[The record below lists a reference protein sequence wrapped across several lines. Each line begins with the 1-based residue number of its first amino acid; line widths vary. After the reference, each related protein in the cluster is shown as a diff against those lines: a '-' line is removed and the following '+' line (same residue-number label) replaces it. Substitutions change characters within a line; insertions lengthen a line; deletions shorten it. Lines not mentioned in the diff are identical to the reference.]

1 MSRAFTRGILSA
13 TPVPSERWCILF
25 QMIYFEDIQ
34 GTRERYIRTHSA
46 VEKHLGFAELPQIVE
61 DQASE
66 DLVGSERESVQE
78 MLEGQFLEGDSDRQ

>member
-1 MSRAFTRGILSA
+1 MTGMSRAFTRGILSA

-34 GTRERYIRTHSA
+34 GTRERYIKTHSA
-46 VEKHLGFAELPQIVE
+46 VAEHLGFAELPQIAE

-66 DLVGSERESVQE
+66 DWVRKGRVSKKCSR
-78 MLEGQFLEGDSDRQ
+78 GNF